1 MTESEEEIVI
11 ELEGA
16 SMTEDVRM
24 QYQVETG
31 SELSDVFDQY
41 AAFRAIPRN
50 NLEFCFKGVAV
61 KPNHSPASLGMKEDD
76 NRIQVKLTGDSLVDA
91 TVADACASGQ
101 IQTVM
106 DLIVK
111 NDGLHL
117 RRIKWT
123 DVDGQELCTPLV
135 FIAIDFGH
143 NDLVKELLPLHKDII
158 NTLQDEAGDY
168 TALQWASFAG
178 NLGIIKTLVEDG
190 GAIPDEEALSLAREY
205 DHPDVADYLF
215 NKIDMYSNL
224 ENDDE
229 IMEKACR
236 EGDNKRV
243 KELLGQG
250 YDVSKFKD
258 EEGKWLAFSPMFLAL
273 KNGHLEV
280 IQIFA
285 EMGISLDT
293 SDEEALPKAV
303 TE

>member
-11 ELEGA
+11 ELEGT
-16 SMTEDVRM
+16 SKSEDVRM
-24 QYQVETG
+24 QYQVATG
-31 SELSDVFDQY
+31 SELSEVFDQY

-50 NLEFCFKGVAV
+50 DLEFCFKGATV
-61 KPNHSPASLGMKEDD
+61 KPNDSPASLGMKEDD
-76 NRIQVKLTGDSLVDA
+76 NRIQFKLTGDSLVDA

-101 IQTVM
+101 IQVVM
-106 DLIVK
+106 DLIGK
-111 NDGLHL
+111 HDGLHL
-117 RRIKWT
+117 RRIKWS
-123 DVDGQELCTPLV
+123 DSDGQELCTPLV
-135 FIAIDFGH
+135 FIAIDFAHEG
-143 NDLVKELLPLHKDII
+143 LVKELLPFHKDII

-178 NLGIIKTLVEDG
+178 NLDIVKILVEG
-190 GAIPDEEALSLAREY
+190 GANPDEEAVSLAREY
-205 DHPDVADYLF
+205 NHPNVADYLL
-215 NKIDMYSNL
+215 NKIDLYSNL
-224 ENDDE
+224 DNDDE

-236 EGDNKRV
+236 EGDNKKV
-243 KELLGQG
+243 KELLDDG

-285 EMGISLDT
+285 EMGISLDI
-293 SDEEALPKAV
+293 SDDEALPKVV

>member
-1 MTESEEEIVI
+1 MSESEEEIVI

-16 SMTEDVRM
+16 SDDVRM

-31 SELSDVFDQY
+31 SELSEVFDGY

-50 NLEFCFKGVAV
+50 DLEFCFKGAAV
-61 KPNHSPASLGMKEDD
+61 KPNDSPASLGMKEDD

-106 DLIVK
+106 DLIRG

-117 RRIKWT
+117 RRIKWS
-123 DVDGQELCTPLV
+123 DSDGQELCTPLV
-135 FIAIDFGH
+135 FIAIDFGFE
-143 NDLVKELLPLHKDII
+143 DLVKELLPLHKDII

-178 NLGIIKTLVEDG
+178 NLGIVKILVEMG
-190 GAIPDEEALSLAREY
+190 GANPDEEALSLAREY
-205 DHPDVADYLF
+205 NHPDVADYLL
-215 NKIDMYSNL
+215 NKIDLYSSLDSN
-224 ENDDE
+224 DE

-236 EGDNKRV
+236 EGDNNKV
-243 KELLGQG
+243 KELLDQG

-280 IQIFA
+280 VQIFA
-285 EMGISLDT
+285 EMGSWMT
-293 SDEEALPKAV
+293 SDDEVPPKAV

>member
-11 ELEGA
+11 ELEGT
-16 SMTEDVRM
+16 SKSEDVRM

-31 SELSDVFDQY
+31 SELSEVFDQY

-50 NLEFCFKGVAV
+50 DLEFCFKGATV
-61 KPNHSPASLGMKEDD
+61 KPNDSPASLGMKEDD
-76 NRIQVKLTGDSLVDA
+76 NRIQFKLTGDSLVDA

-101 IQTVM
+101 IQVVM
-106 DLIVK
+106 DLIGK
-111 NDGLHL
+111 HDGLHL
-117 RRIKWT
+117 RRIKWS
-123 DVDGQELCTPLV
+123 DSDGQELCTPLV
-135 FIAIDFGH
+135 FIAIDFAHEG
-143 NDLVKELLPLHKDII
+143 LVKELLPFHKDII

-178 NLGIIKTLVEDG
+178 NLDIVKILVEG
-190 GAIPDEEALSLAREY
+190 GANPDEEAVSLAREY
-205 DHPDVADYLF
+205 NHPNVADYLL
-215 NKIDMYSNL
+215 NKIDLYSNL
-224 ENDDE
+224 DNDDE

-236 EGDNKRV
+236 EGDNKKV
-243 KELLGQG
+243 KELLDDG

-285 EMGISLDT
+285 EMGISLDI
-293 SDEEALPKAV
+293 SDDEALPKVV

>member
-11 ELEGA
+11 ELEGT
-16 SMTEDVRM
+16 SKSEDVRM

-31 SELSDVFDQY
+31 SELSEVFDQY

-50 NLEFCFKGVAV
+50 DLEFCFKGATV
-61 KPNHSPASLGMKEDD
+61 KPNDSPASLGMKEDD

-101 IQTVM
+101 IQVVM
-106 DLIVK
+106 DLIGK
-111 NDGLHL
+111 HDGLHL
-117 RRIKWT
+117 RRIKWS
-123 DVDGQELCTPLV
+123 DSDGQELCTPLV
-135 FIAIDFGH
+135 FIAIDFAHEG
-143 NDLVKELLPLHKDII
+143 LVKELLPFHKDII

-178 NLGIIKTLVEDG
+178 NLDIVKILVEG
-190 GAIPDEEALSLAREY
+190 GANPDEEAVSLAREY
-205 DHPDVADYLF
+205 NHPNVADYLL
-215 NKIDMYSNL
+215 NKIDLYSNL
-224 ENDDE
+224 DNDDE

-236 EGDNKRV
+236 EGDNKKV
-243 KELLGQG
+243 KELLDDG

-285 EMGISLDT
+285 EMGISLDI
-293 SDEEALPKAV
+293 SDDEALPKVV